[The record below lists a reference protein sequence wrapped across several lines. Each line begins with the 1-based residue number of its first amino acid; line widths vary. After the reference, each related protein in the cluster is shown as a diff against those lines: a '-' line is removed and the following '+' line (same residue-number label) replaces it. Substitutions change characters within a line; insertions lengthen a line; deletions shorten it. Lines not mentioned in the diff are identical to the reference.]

1 MIIYEDDI
9 AGGHDKVDHD
19 DDDDNSDDNSDDNED
34 INLKFK
40 DPDVFEVQ
48 RAVTKRQVVWHAWY
62 FYL

>member
-48 RAVTKRQVVWHAWY
+48 RAVTKRQVV
-62 FYL
+62 